1 MIKGIA
7 TLQEL
12 ETWYSLDDVFDRN
25 DALDAYELAE
35 QEHAEKLQKDMEA
48 RSRSRK

>member
-7 TLQEL
+7 SLQEL

-25 DALDAYELAE
+25 DALDAVEKAESEAYER
-35 QEHAEKLQKDMEA
+35 A
-48 RSRSRK
+48 RRKT